1 MLTLPFDLMFLMLR
15 LFYEKKLVILLDYF
29 KESFHFCSMMLCQR
43 LKN

>member
-29 KESFHFCSMMLCQR
+29 KESFQFLSTELCQT
-43 LKN
+43 LKY